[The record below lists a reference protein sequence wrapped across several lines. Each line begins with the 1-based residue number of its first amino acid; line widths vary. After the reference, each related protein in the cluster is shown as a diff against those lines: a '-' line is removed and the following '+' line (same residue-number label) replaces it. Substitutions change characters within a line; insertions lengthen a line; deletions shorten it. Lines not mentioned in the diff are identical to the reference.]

1 MGSKS
6 DNIFI
11 QKIETINRYIGGL
24 YQSAQDVPCHQSQL
38 MLDYLNS
45 LIEAMEELCIAEE
58 ELRQQHEELMTV
70 RQIAEIEKQRYQE
83 LFEFA
88 PDGYLVTDI
97 YGRIQEANCTAASLL
112 HIAQKHLIGKLLI
125 VFVPN
130 ESRCTFRSTLNQLP
144 VINRV
149 QEWELCLRG
158 RENYE
163 FDAAITV
170 ETVRDAQGKAI
181 ALRWLVRDI
190 SSRKQAE
197 EQLHRTQLQNMQLI
211 EAERLKNQFI
221 STLSHELRTP
231 MNAILGFSTL
241 VQQRVHKQ
249 GDGDLLPMVER
260 IFRNGKHLL
269 TMIEDML
276 DFSRLQANRLVLK
289 PDQFDLVELT
299 ATTAEE
305 LRVLA
310 DQKALEMQIH
320 VEPKELVVFNDRI
333 RVRQIIT
340 NLLSN
345 AIKFTEAGSISLEL
359 FEEAPDHVVILVKDT
374 GIGIAPIHQ
383 SQIFKEFWQVNQSI
397 SRQYGGTGLGLAITR
412 ALVEQMHGC
421 ITVESQ
427 LGAGTT
433 FRVKFPRHVNVP

>member
-1 MGSKS
+1 
-6 DNIFI
+6 
-11 QKIETINRYIGGL
+11 
-24 YQSAQDVPCHQSQL
+24 
-38 MLDYLNS
+38 
-45 LIEAMEELCIAEE
+45 
-58 ELRQQHEELMTV
+58 
-70 RQIAEIEKQRYQE
+70 
-83 LFEFA
+83 
-88 PDGYLVTDI
+88 
-97 YGRIQEANCTAASLL
+97 
-112 HIAQKHLIGKLLI
+112 
-125 VFVPN
+125 
-130 ESRCTFRSTLNQLP
+130 
-144 VINRV
+144 
-149 QEWELCLRG
+149 
-158 RENYE
+158 
-163 FDAAITV
+163 
-170 ETVRDAQGKAI
+170 
-181 ALRWLVRDI
+181 
-190 SSRKQAE
+190 
-197 EQLHRTQLQNMQLI
+197 
-211 EAERLKNQFI
+211 
-221 STLSHELRTP
+221 
-231 MNAILGFSTL
+231 
-241 VQQRVHKQ
+241 
-249 GDGDLLPMVER
+249 
-260 IFRNGKHLL
+260 
-269 TMIEDML
+269 MIEDML